1 MLGELRGLGVADI
14 ALLTGDRTAP
24 AQRVAE
30 ALGVFEVHA
39 ELLPQQ
45 KAEFLTAWQA
55 QGKRAAMVGDGVND
69 APALAKADVGVAV
82 GGGADVAAEAGDVV
96 LMSADGLK
104 QLPFLLRLSRETVR
118 VIRQNILWFAFG
130 VNAVGVVATAW
141 LWPLLAPTKWWYEQS
156 PLAAVIYHQIGS
168 LAVLLNAMR
177 LLAFERTGGA
187 AAARWRDRLGRV
199 NRWLEKWFDVEAGL
213 HWMLHHWRPIFAAG
227 CLLAVGGYALSG
239 LTTVGPDER
248 AVVRR
253 FGRALPDDLG
263 PGLHWTWPWPVD
275 TVTRV
280 QPDRIYTVEVGF
292 RSTRPVAGK
301 PSVRS
306 WSSAHGDDGVRP
318 VPEESVMITG
328 DGNLVEMQATVRYT
342 IGDPH
347 VFLFE
352 AADPPAV
359 VRDAAESVLRDMVAG
374 RTFGDLLTRDREAF
388 HTEALQRLRERCAA
402 YGPHGL
408 GVDLEGLSLADLH
421 PPQEVVESYHEVT
434 TAMEK
439 RDELINQ
446 AQRDAL
452 SNERQQEAKSLET
465 TRKAEAAKLDKVR
478 RAEAMR
484 DAVTAR
490 VRAETSYP
498 GIRNAALFSGAVAEA
513 WNDGRPDKSEKLREA
528 TRHYQERRDE
538 AVARQEALTDFR
550 LYWEALATAL
560 SDREK
565 VVIDAEDVPGRRHLW
580 LTPAD
585 ALPFAWPG
593 MFGPGAMTPR
603 EGP

>member
-1 MLGELRGLGVADI
+1 
-14 ALLTGDRTAP
+14 
-24 AQRVAE
+24 
-30 ALGVFEVHA
+30 
-39 ELLPQQ
+39 
-45 KAEFLTAWQA
+45 
-55 QGKRAAMVGDGVND
+55 MVGDGVND

-227 CLLAVGGYALSG
+227 VLLAVGGYALSG

-301 PSVRS
+301 PSVRRLVQRPRRR
-306 WSSAHGDDGVRP
+306 WRAARAGGVRHDYRRRQP
-318 VPEESVMITG
+318 
-328 DGNLVEMQATVRYT
+328 R
-342 IGDPH
+342 
-347 VFLFE
+347 
-352 AADPPAV
+352 
-359 VRDAAESVLRDMVAG
+359 RDAGDRPLHDRRPARLLVRGGRPAG
-374 RTFGDLLTRDREAF
+374 RGARRG
-388 HTEALQRLRERCAA
+388 RVGAA
-402 YGPHGL
+402 
-408 GVDLEGLSLADLH
+408 
-421 PPQEVVESYHEVT
+421 
-434 TAMEK
+434 
-439 RDELINQ
+439 
-446 AQRDAL
+446 
-452 SNERQQEAKSLET
+452 
-465 TRKAEAAKLDKVR
+465 
-478 RAEAMR
+478 RAWSPA
-484 DAVTAR
+484 
-490 VRAETSYP
+490 
-498 GIRNAALFSGAVAEA
+498 
-513 WNDGRPDKSEKLREA
+513 GRSA
-528 TRHYQERRDE
+528 TC
-538 AVARQEALTDFR
+538 
-550 LYWEALATAL
+550 
-560 SDREK
+560 
-565 VVIDAEDVPGRRHLW
+565 
-580 LTPAD
+580 
-585 ALPFAWPG
+585 
-593 MFGPGAMTPR
+593 
-603 EGP
+603 